1 MGFWQI
7 LGDIGIVA
15 GIASSIATLAAYF
28 TTQSPLTK
36 QRFKLVGVPLA
47 LILIVAGVLSL
58 WYSVASPA
66 GNVTGNG
73 RPSPS
78 AIATTGVS
86 RTATPGTT
94 ATATNTGTPTTTVTT
109 TGVVPTTH
117 TLVRAYKGTI
127 TDEDALNTTS
137 DMFLCAV
144 VQSGNNIT
152 GEVKLTLFSGSGPFT
167 GTIGS
172 DSRVQFSI
180 TNADDGYGP
189 SDFNGFLRLDG
200 SMSGQYINH
209 SLNHHGT
216 WQVFPDEGN
225 VSGGC

>member
-47 LILIVAGVLSL
+47 LILIVAGILSL

-73 RPSPS
+73 RSSPS
-78 AIATTGVS
+78 A
-86 RTATPGTT
+86 TATPGTT
-94 ATATNTGTPTTTVTT
+94 ATATNTGTPATAVTA

-117 TLVRAYKGTI
+117 TLARTYKGTI

-144 VQSGNNIT
+144 VQSGSNIA

-180 TNADDGYGP
+180 INADDGYGP
-189 SDFNGFLRLDG
+189 SDFNGFLNADG
-200 SMSGQYINH
+200 SMNGQYINH

-216 WQVFPDEGN
+216 WQVFSDGGDVN
-225 VSGGC
+225 GGC